1 MGNDN
6 FGFNFPPEEPLG
18 VLKFDIFENA
28 GEEDELQEN
37 YNEEEVV
44 LKEKEEEQKNEENE
58 KEEKEEKEENEENEE
73 KGDSVEG
80 NEKEEEEKEEE
91 EEEEEERKMQV
102 EMEVLG
108 QLDILG
114 IQHEKEQQQKRT
126 ELEQQQEGTELEQQQ
141 EGTELEQQQERTE
154 LEQPQPLEM
163 ELNETEHLLETPMV
177 QQRPH
182 QQMEPH

>member
-58 KEEKEEKEENEENEE
+58 KEEKEENEE

-91 EEEEEERKMQV
+91 EERKMQV
-102 EMEVLG
+102 EREGRG

-114 IQHEKEQQQKRT
+114 I
-126 ELEQQQEGTELEQQQ
+126 
-141 EGTELEQQQERTE
+141 
-154 LEQPQPLEM
+154 
-163 ELNETEHLLETPMV
+163 
-177 QQRPH
+177 
-182 QQMEPH
+182 

>member
-91 EEEEEERKMQV
+91 ERKMQV

-114 IQHEKEQQQKRT
+114 I
-126 ELEQQQEGTELEQQQ
+126 
-141 EGTELEQQQERTE
+141 
-154 LEQPQPLEM
+154 
-163 ELNETEHLLETPMV
+163 
-177 QQRPH
+177 
-182 QQMEPH
+182 